1 MNAPAIG
8 YLVSRYP
15 AVSHTFIL
23 REVQRLRELG
33 HSIHAASINAP
44 DRAESDMDP
53 VELAEARSTYFI
65 KRDGVRGAAAAVA
78 YWMSTSPL
86 TMLAILRQ
94 GQRLAPGGL
103 GLAYAV
109 EAAMIGRWMVRKGL
123 KHLHVHFANAAAT
136 VSLLVKQLTG
146 CHLSCTVH
154 GPDEFDDVPGQHL
167 VRKIAGFDRIIC
179 ISQFAKGQLMRIGSP
194 QHWDKI
200 EVCRLGVDPADF
212 PRVTRERSAG
222 PIRLLCVV
230 RLTPAKGQVLLV
242 QALARVRAR
251 GLDATLTM
259 VGHGP
264 DKERLQETIRSL
276 DVDSHVRLTG
286 PLRQDQVRQAMAE
299 ADVFVLPSLA
309 EGIPVVLM
317 EAMATG
323 LPTISAP
330 VNGIP
335 ELISHGQCGLLATA
349 GCVDSLVAQI
359 EAVAASTD
367 LAHRLA
373 DAGRAKVQSHFDL
386 LVNTARLGEIFR
398 TFPAA
403 HIA

>member
-1 MNAPAIG
+1 VSAPAIG

-33 HSIHAASINAP
+33 HSIHAASINDP
-44 DRAESDMDP
+44 DRAEADMDP
-53 VELAEARSTYFI
+53 VELAEASSTYFI
-65 KRDGVRGAAAAVA
+65 KRDGARGAAAAVA

-109 EAAMIGRWMVRKGL
+109 EAAMIGRWMARKGL

-167 VRKIAGFDRIIC
+167 ARKIASFDRIVC

-200 EVCRLGVDPADF
+200 EVCRLGVNPADF
-212 PRVTRERSAG
+212 PRAHRERSVG
-222 PIRLLCVV
+222 PIRLLCVG
-230 RLTPAKGQVLLV
+230 RLTPAKGQFLLV
-242 QALARVRAR
+242 QALARVRER

-264 DKERLQETIRSL
+264 DKERLHAAVRSL
-276 DVDSHVRLTG
+276 GVESHVRFTG
-286 PLRQDQVRQAMAE
+286 PLRQDQVRDAMAA

-323 LPTISAP
+323 LPTISTP

-335 ELISHGQCGLLATA
+335 ELISHGQCGLLATP
-349 GCVDSLVAQI
+349 GCVDSLVTQI

-367 LAHRLA
+367 LQRRLA
-373 DAGRAKVQSHFDL
+373 DAGRAKVLSHFDL
-386 LVNTARLGEIFR
+386 GVNTARLGEIFR

-403 HIA
+403 RIV